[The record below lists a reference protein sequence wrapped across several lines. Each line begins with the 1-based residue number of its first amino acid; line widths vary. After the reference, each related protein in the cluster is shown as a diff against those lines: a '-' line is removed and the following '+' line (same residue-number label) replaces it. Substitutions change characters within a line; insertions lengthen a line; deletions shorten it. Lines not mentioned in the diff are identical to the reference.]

1 MAKSQHA
8 FNRNLAVIIGINNYK
23 NGIPPLD
30 TAASDASELARILK
44 EDLGEPD
51 RYDVRLLLND
61 AANHDELKRL
71 IQAFENKTIP
81 FEQQNIKVTEN
92 DRVLFYFA
100 GHGIALDALESQDGP
115 AGYLIPQNAQLDDDK
130 TYLPMVDLHNALIQL
145 PCRHML
151 AIFDCCF
158 AGAFRWASLS
168 RDLVRSHKIYKERY
182 DRFIR
187 DPAWQVITSTGDDQK
202 ALDSLAAQRGKVQ
215 KGEQVHSPF
224 AQALFDALGSRAADY
239 NKDGIITATNLY
251 SYLRE
256 HVEPPTEQEH
266 KRQTPGLYPLKK
278 HDKGEYIFLL
288 PNFKRGNLED
298 APPLNPENNPYQGLA
313 AYEEKDKDLFFGR
326 EEIIKQ
332 LYQKVITHERALT
345 VVLGVSG
352 TGKSSLVKAGL
363 LPHLRQ
369 CQTPRFKILPPMRP
383 GESPLRALTHCLVP
397 EITESLE
404 PQQLANDEQALA
416 KIIQGWS
423 KTHPDTRLLL
433 VVDQFEELITL
444 CQPKEQQQFQNL
456 LKAAAQQQHIHIVA
470 TLRLG
475 FEMPFKQALSTEIW
489 EAARFFVPPMTQNEL
504 RAVIEKPAEK
514 RVLYFEPHTLVDS
527 LINEVVQ
534 MPGALPLLSFTLS
547 ELYRKYVDA
556 RRDNRA
562 LTQSDYE
569 DLGRVVGSLTQRATQ
584 EYDQL
589 LKQEPAY
596 EHTVRR
602 VMLRM
607 ISLQGGELA
616 RRQVP
621 KSELKYSTD
630 EENQR
635 VKTVLKRFSSARLI
649 VEGQNAQ
656 GQAYVEPAH
665 DALVQSWDK
674 LLTWKK
680 EEETNLL
687 LQQRLTQAAYEWWG
701 KKQETRFL
709 WHDNPHLAVLKNGKS
724 WFNRIEAEFVRR
736 SLWQRQKKRRF
747 IMGTVALVI
756 AVLIGAAFY
765 SNNQRQIAEVAKN
778 NALRSQSRALT
789 ALAHNET
796 EKGNATNGI
805 LLALEALP
813 KKSAPRPYVPEAE
826 YKLYKALLN
835 HAEILLLE
843 GHESS
848 VYHAAFSPDGK
859 TVVTAS
865 EDKTARLWDA
875 HTGKLLN
882 KLEGHESDVI
892 HAAFSPDG
900 KLVVT
905 ASEDNTARL
914 WDTGKLLNQ
923 LEGHEDSV
931 SHAAFS
937 PDGKTVITASW
948 DNTVRLWDAHTGKLL
963 NQLEGHED
971 SVSHAAF
978 SPDGK
983 TVITAS
989 WDNTARLWDTGK
1001 LLNQLEGHESPV
1013 EHAAFSPDGKIVVT
1027 ASYDNTARLWDAHT
1041 GKLLNKLEG
1050 HEDSVSHAAFSPD
1063 GKTVVTASYDNT
1075 ARLWETHTGKLL
1087 NKLEGHDS
1095 WVYHAA
1101 FSPDGKTVV
1110 TASYDKTAR
1119 LWDARTGKLL
1129 NQLEGHE
1136 SDVIHAAFSPDG
1148 KTVVT
1153 ASFDKTVR
1161 LWETHTAK
1169 FLNQLEGHDSWVSHA
1184 AFSPDG
1190 NTVVTASRDKTA
1202 RLWDAHTSKLLN
1214 QLEGHE
1220 SDVIHAAFSPDGKIV
1235 VTASF
1240 DKTARLWDAHTG
1252 KLLNQLEGHESSV
1265 SHAAF
1270 SPDGKTVVTASFDKT
1285 ARLWEAHTGKLL
1297 NQLEGHDKE
1306 VWHAAFS
1313 PDGKI
1318 VVTASFDKTARLW
1331 DAHTGKLLNQL
1342 EGHEDIVRHAA
1353 FSPDGKIVVT
1363 ASWDKTARLWD
1374 AHTGKLLNQLEGH
1387 ESPVEHAAFSPDGK
1401 TVVTASRDKTARLW
1415 EAHTGKH
1422 LNQLEGHESPVE
1434 HATFSPD
1441 GKTVITASRD
1451 NSARLWDADTGKLL
1465 NKLEGHESPV
1475 EHAAFSPDG
1484 KTVITASWDKT
1495 ARLWHIF
1502 STTQELIDD
1511 ANRRVP
1517 RCLTPKQRKQF
1528 FLCDSESSCETESDQ
1543 LIKEGK
1549 ILAKEGQIE
1558 AAISQFK
1565 KAKELAPCLKIDPEN
1580 YAKNFSTTH

>member
-61 AANHDELKRL
+61 AANRDELKRL

-81 FEQQNIKVTEN
+81 FEQQDIKVTEN

-168 RDLVRSHKIYKERY
+168 RDLVPSHKIYKERY

-332 LYQKVITHERALT
+332 LYQKVIAHERALT

-383 GESPLRALTHCLVP
+383 GKSPLRALTHCLVP

-504 RAVIEKPAEK
+504 RTVIEKPAEK

-562 LTQSDYE
+562 LTKSDYE

-596 EHTVRR
+596 EHTVRQ

-709 WHDNPHLAVLKNGKS
+709 WHDNPHLAVLKNGNS

-736 SLWQRQKKRRF
+736 SIWQRQKKRRF
-747 IMGTVALVI
+747 IIGTVALVI

-835 HAEILLLE
+835 HAELLLLE

-848 VYHAAFSPDGK
+848 VSHAAFSPDGK

-963 NQLEGHED
+963 NKLEGHED

-989 WDNTARLWDTGK
+989 W
-1001 LLNQLEGHESPV
+1001 
-1013 EHAAFSPDGKIVVT
+1013 
-1027 ASYDNTARLWDAHT
+1027 
-1041 GKLLNKLEG
+1041 
-1050 HEDSVSHAAFSPD
+1050 
-1063 GKTVVTASYDNT
+1063 DNT

-1202 RLWDAHTSKLLN
+1202 RLWNAHTSKLLN

-1285 ARLWEAHTGKLL
+1285 ARLWETHTGKLL

-1331 DAHTGKLLNQL
+1331 DAHTGKLLNML

-1415 EAHTGKH
+1415 EAHTGKL
-1422 LNQLEGHESPVE
+1422 LNKLEGHESPVE
-1434 HATFSPD
+1434 HAAFSPD

-1495 ARLWHIF
+1495 ARLWHVF

-1528 FLCDSESSCETESDQ
+1528 FLCDSERSCETESDQ

-1549 ILAKEGQIE
+1549 SLASGGQIE

>member
-61 AANHDELKRL
+61 AANRDELKRL

-81 FEQQNIKVTEN
+81 FEQQDIKVTEN

-168 RDLVRSHKIYKERY
+168 RDLVPSHKIYKERY

-332 LYQKVITHERALT
+332 LYQKVIAHERALT

-383 GESPLRALTHCLVP
+383 GKSPLRALTHCLVP

-504 RAVIEKPAEK
+504 RTVIEKPAEK

-562 LTQSDYE
+562 LTKSDYE

-596 EHTVRR
+596 EHTVRQ

-709 WHDNPHLAVLKNGKS
+709 WHDNPHLAVLKNGNS

-736 SLWQRQKKRRF
+736 SIWQRQKKRRF
-747 IMGTVALVI
+747 IIGTVALVI

-835 HAEILLLE
+835 HAELLLLE

-848 VYHAAFSPDGK
+848 VSHAAFSPDGK

-963 NQLEGHED
+963 N
-971 SVSHAAF
+971 
-978 SPDGK
+978 K
-983 TVITAS
+983 
-989 WDNTARLWDTGK
+989 
-1001 LLNQLEGHESPV
+1001 LEGHESPV

-1063 GKTVVTASYDNT
+1063 GKTVITASWDNT

-1119 LWDARTGKLL
+1119 LWDARTG
-1129 NQLEGHE
+1129 
-1136 SDVIHAAFSPDG
+1136 
-1148 KTVVT
+1148 
-1153 ASFDKTVR
+1153 
-1161 LWETHTAK
+1161 
-1169 FLNQLEGHDSWVSHA
+1169 
-1184 AFSPDG
+1184 
-1190 NTVVTASRDKTA
+1190 
-1202 RLWDAHTSKLLN
+1202 KLLN

-1285 ARLWEAHTGKLL
+1285 ARLWETHTGKLL

-1331 DAHTGKLLNQL
+1331 DAHTGKLLNML

-1415 EAHTGKH
+1415 EAHTGKL
-1422 LNQLEGHESPVE
+1422 LNKLEGHESPVE
-1434 HATFSPD
+1434 HAAFSPD

-1495 ARLWHIF
+1495 ARLWHVF

-1528 FLCDSESSCETESDQ
+1528 FLCDSERSCETESDQ

-1549 ILAKEGQIE
+1549 SLASGGQIE

>member
-61 AANHDELKRL
+61 AANRDELKRL

-81 FEQQNIKVTEN
+81 FEQQDIKVTEN

-168 RDLVRSHKIYKERY
+168 RDLVPSHKIYKERY

-332 LYQKVITHERALT
+332 LYQKVIAHERALT

-383 GESPLRALTHCLVP
+383 GKSPLRALTHCLVP

-504 RAVIEKPAEK
+504 RTVIEKPAEK

-562 LTQSDYE
+562 LTKSDYE

-596 EHTVRR
+596 EHTVRQ

-709 WHDNPHLAVLKNGKS
+709 WHDNPHLAVLKNGNS

-736 SLWQRQKKRRF
+736 SIWQRQKKRRF
-747 IMGTVALVI
+747 IIGTVALVI

-835 HAEILLLE
+835 HAELLLLE

-848 VYHAAFSPDGK
+848 VSHAAFSPDGK

-963 NQLEGHED
+963 NKLEGHED

-989 WDNTARLWDTGK
+989 W
-1001 LLNQLEGHESPV
+1001 
-1013 EHAAFSPDGKIVVT
+1013 
-1027 ASYDNTARLWDAHT
+1027 
-1041 GKLLNKLEG
+1041 
-1050 HEDSVSHAAFSPD
+1050 
-1063 GKTVVTASYDNT
+1063 DNT

-1202 RLWDAHTSKLLN
+1202 RLWNAHTSKLLN

-1285 ARLWEAHTGKLL
+1285 ARLWETHTGKLL

-1331 DAHTGKLLNQL
+1331 DAHTGNLLNML

-1353 FSPDGKIVVT
+1353 
-1363 ASWDKTARLWD
+1363 
-1374 AHTGKLLNQLEGH
+1374 
-1387 ESPVEHAAFSPDGK
+1387 
-1401 TVVTASRDKTARLW
+1401 
-1415 EAHTGKH
+1415 
-1422 LNQLEGHESPVE
+1422 
-1434 HATFSPD
+1434 FSPD

-1495 ARLWHIF
+1495 ARLWHVF

-1528 FLCDSESSCETESDQ
+1528 FLCDSERSCETESDQ

-1549 ILAKEGQIE
+1549 SLASGGQIE